1 MSGKWLVFVSLYK
14 CYLYRL
20 PETGEDIRGRI
31 KKREGEGGGGQEV
44 AGGSQGLLE
53 LEGSSGHKG

>member
-1 MSGKWLVFVSLYK
+1 MWRISFNDCIFSLTCMRAAYQF
-14 CYLYRL
+14 
-20 PETGEDIRGRI
+20 I